1 LSFSNAPAIRVEP
14 CFARL
19 NRSPAETVLNRP
31 RIVSSML
38 SLKSAASVGVCAT
51 FINSKVY
58 SRREFGS
65 ATYRPTLPV
74 FERSDGLPTD
84 PKEMAETE
92 AIRKNAGL
100 TSTKSALK
108 RLDGLSD
115 SEAEA
120 EVVEIQTEQ
129 AANNPFAPP
138 DTGAVDLNGPDGPAI
153 VKRAREIRAANPDLT
168 EQQALDQAAAELQKR
183 APPGAQK

>member
-1 LSFSNAPAIRVEP
+1 VFSIFKDDGGGSMSGIALRLRLARPLQVAGRKWERLEPALRR
-14 CFARL
+14 AL
-19 NRSPAETVLNRP
+19 L
-31 RIVSSML
+31 
-38 SLKSAASVGVCAT
+38 AAQQLEV
-51 FINSKVY
+51 
-58 SRREFGS
+58 EFGS